1 MRESIIE
8 RRENFTKD
16 EKIKKK
22 EIFLSIEKNMLNEDR
37 ERKKNSMG
45 ENITIKE
52 KILLRHLINHAE
64 ELKNV
69 SFNK

>member
-1 MRESIIE
+1 MR
-8 RRENFTKD
+8 KL
-16 EKIKKK
+16 KKK

>member
-1 MRESIIE
+1 
-8 RRENFTKD
+8 
-16 EKIKKK
+16 
-22 EIFLSIEKNMLNEDR
+22 
-37 ERKKNSMG
+37 MG

-52 KILLRHLINHAE
+52 KTLLRHLINHAE

>member
-1 MRESIIE
+1 
-8 RRENFTKD
+8 
-16 EKIKKK
+16 
-22 EIFLSIEKNMLNEDR
+22 MLNEDR